1 MLFGALFEFEALR
14 IGKISVVEPI
24 FALEVPVTA
33 ILALIVIGERLTF
46 LQTFL
51 IATLVCGI
59 ILLSIQSLKDLRRMD
74 AKQFEQGVLY
84 AICATLAMGG
94 ANFMFGFGSRITNP
108 LLVNWFTNTFIALV
122 MTGYLTARGQF
133 GKIVEGWR
141 HNKRLILTVGIIDNA
156 AWVAFAYS
164 MVHIPIAVATGIS
177 ESYIAF
183 AAGLGL
189 LLNKEKLAKHQ
200 FFGLAVAIVSVI
212 LLAAITAS

>member
-1 MLFGALFEFEALR
+1 M
-14 IGKISVVEPI
+14 VEPI